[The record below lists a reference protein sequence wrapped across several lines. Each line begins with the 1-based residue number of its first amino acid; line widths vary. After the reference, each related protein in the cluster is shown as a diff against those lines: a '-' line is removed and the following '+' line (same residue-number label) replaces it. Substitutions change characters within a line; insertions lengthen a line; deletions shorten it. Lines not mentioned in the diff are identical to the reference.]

1 MGGLEVVRRPM
12 DTRSSLGRKLLPAI
26 PFVGLLVIWVV
37 SWQVTQ
43 PALGTFPSVARVID
57 TLVELAA
64 NGELWANVA
73 ASMSRWGIS
82 LVLAVG
88 LGVALGVLAGLNRFM
103 AMFFE
108 PLATFFTAMS
118 GIVWL
123 PLAFVWFGFGTAT
136 IVFVIW
142 NSMFFLVF
150 ANTLLGVRSVPTVL
164 EDSIRTL
171 GGGRY
176 EVVRNVIL
184 PGALSHIMS
193 GVRAGLG
200 FGWRALIAA
209 EIIGASAGLGAM
221 IFHATE
227 FLRSDIIVA
236 GNLVIGTI
244 GMSIDLL
251 VLAPIERRTIERW
264 GLVDK
269 GSAGDLL

>member
-1 MGGLEVVRRPM
+1 MGDLEVVRRPI
-12 DTRSSLGRKLLPAI
+12 DTRSALGRKLLPAI

-37 SWQVTQ
+37 SWQVTR
-43 PALGTFPSVARVID
+43 PSLATLPSVARVLD

-64 NGELWANVA
+64 NGELWTNVA
-73 ASMSRWGIS
+73 ASMSRWGIA

-123 PLAFVWFGFGTAT
+123 PLAFVWFGIGTAT

-150 ANTLLGVRSVPTVL
+150 ANTLLGVRSVPTLL
-164 EDSIRTL
+164 EDGIRTL
-171 GGGRY
+171 GGGRS